1 MTTFW
6 RLAPRDRKPLIMS
19 HVSSLITGAITSAL
33 RPLTMN
39 HLSSTCSVALSSLL
53 LVFAAVHVAGAISSS
68 RPARH
73 VGGLLPAFQLSRR
86 VSATTGPSKSG
97 ACLTA
102 AAADDS
108 EGASAVPQKFAI
120 IGHNIAY
127 SVSPAMHN
135 AAYNDLGLPH
145 TYGLIDEE
153 DVATIV
159 ASDFWVDPAFRGMS
173 VTIPHKQAIMPH
185 LDELSDAA
193 ERIGAVNT
201 VIVDT
206 SGDGRTLRR
215 GDNTDWIGIYNPLK
229 ARLGGDASSIKGGA
243 ALILGAGGTARAA
256 AYAATQLGLERVYYN
271 RTPSKAQELADAFG
285 GTVVGDL
292 SGASDGNDQKSKTL
306 GDICKEKDLKVR
318 VVLSTLPAAAGF
330 ELPEW
335 LAADKSTVVFDVNYK
350 PYWTPLL
357 RQAEAAGLDVV
368 RGSEMLWEQGVGQFE
383 LWLDQDAP
391 YDVMKKV
398 VLENCLPKEEE

>member
-1 MTTFW
+1 
-6 RLAPRDRKPLIMS
+6 
-19 HVSSLITGAITSAL
+19 
-33 RPLTMN
+33 MN

-73 VGGLLPAFQLSRR
+73 VGGLLPAFQLSRL
-86 VSATTGPSKSG
+86 VGATTGPGKSG
-97 ACLTA
+97 TCLTA
-102 AAADDS
+102 AAADGS

-135 AAYNDLGLPH
+135 AAYNELGLPH

-153 DVATIV
+153 DMATIV
-159 ASDFWVDPAFRGMS
+159 ASNFWIDPAFRGMS

-201 VIVDT
+201 VIVDKAA
-206 SGDGRTLRR
+206 SGDGRTYR

-306 GDICKEKDLKVR
+306 GDVCKEKDLKVR

>member
-1 MTTFW
+1 M
-6 RLAPRDRKPLIMS
+6 AK
-19 HVSSLITGAITSAL
+19 
-33 RPLTMN
+33 
-39 HLSSTCSVALSSLL
+39 LSSPVALSCLL
-53 LVFAAVHVAGAISSS
+53 LASVAGAAASS

-86 VSATTGPSKSG
+86 VGSATAGRANPISTCMAAEKGGSG
-97 ACLTA
+97 AA
-102 AAADDS
+102 
-108 EGASAVPQKFAI
+108 PQKFAI

-135 AAYNDLGLPH
+135 AAYAELGLPH

-153 DVATIV
+153 SVDTIV
-159 ASDFWVDPAFRGMS
+159 ASDFWADPAFRGMS
-173 VTIPHKQAIMPH
+173 VTIPHKQSIMPH

-201 VIVDT
+201 VIVDRKAP
-206 SGDGRTLRR
+206 GGGRTLR

-229 ARLGGDASSIKGGA
+229 ARLGDASGGA

-256 AYAATQLGLERVYYN
+256 AYAAAQLGLERIYYN

-292 SGASDGNDQKSKTL
+292 SGPSDGGGDKTL
-306 GDICKEKDLKVR
+306 GDVCEEKDWKVR

-383 LWLDQDAP
+383 LWLDLDAP

-398 VLENCLPKEEE
+398 VLENCLPKDDEK